1 MSAKPQT
8 GTLKV
13 VLKPGDRAVEASIDV
28 ASAVRQ
34 LRSRFPRGLDTLFVG
49 LANKSGFKVLAADKV
64 VGVVLMG
71 LLVPAIQKVRI
82 ANSAEQKALQSTLKP
97 GGTLALVM
105 SDGTVQH
112 AQSGRVIIDCEGYAK
127 LTAALL

>member
-1 MSAKPQT
+1 
-8 GTLKV
+8 
-13 VLKPGDRAVEASIDV
+13 
-28 ASAVRQ
+28 
-34 LRSRFPRGLDTLFVG
+34 
-49 LANKSGFKVLAADKV
+49 
-64 VGVVLMG
+64 MG